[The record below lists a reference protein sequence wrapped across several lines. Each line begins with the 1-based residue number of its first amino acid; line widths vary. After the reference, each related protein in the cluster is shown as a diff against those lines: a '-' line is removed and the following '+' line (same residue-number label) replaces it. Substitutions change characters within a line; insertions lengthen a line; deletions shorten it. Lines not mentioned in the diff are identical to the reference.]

1 MLFNFSYSKAYYL
14 RTIVTIISVSMA
26 LVLAM
31 SYPVADDELILKGTL
46 SCFSVYLRNLL
57 IF

>member
-31 SYPVADDELILKGTL
+31 SYPVADDELIQKGTL

>member
-31 SYPVADDELILKGTL
+31 SYPVADDELIQKGTL
-46 SCFSVYLRNLL
+46 SCFSISG